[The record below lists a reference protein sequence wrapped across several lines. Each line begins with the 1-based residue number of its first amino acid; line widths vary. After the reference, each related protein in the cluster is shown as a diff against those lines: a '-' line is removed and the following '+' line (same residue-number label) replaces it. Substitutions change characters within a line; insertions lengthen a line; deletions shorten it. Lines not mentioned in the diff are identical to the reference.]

1 MNIIF
6 LGGVGT
12 VTGSRYLLTAD
23 DKNILVD
30 CGLFQGYKELRLR
43 NWAPFPISPSKINSV
58 LLTHAHLDH
67 SGYLPLLVKH
77 GFSGNIYCT
86 EGTKDLCDILLPDS
100 GYLQEEEAF
109 FANKHGFSK
118 HRPALPL
125 YTVED
130 AKQALTHFRPQSYR
144 TVLSLD
150 DIFQVQFIPA
160 GHIIGAA
167 FVQVTAKNN
176 TILFTGDMGRPQ
188 DPVMRAPTLITEADY
203 LVIESTYGNRL
214 HEHEE
219 AKDLIKNIVNDT
231 LSRGGSLI
239 IPSFAVGRAQSI
251 LYYLSQLKAEKAIPE
266 VPIYLDSPMA
276 INATDI
282 LAHHAEDHRLSADAC
297 KALCHAATYI
307 RTVDESKA
315 IDANKQPKIIISA
328 SGMATGGRILHHLK
342 TYAPNPKNTILFT
355 GYQAG
360 GTRGDRILKGEKE
373 VKIHGEMIPIN
384 AHVEVLGNTSAHAD
398 YQEMLD
404 WLKRFTK
411 PPKKVFITHG
421 ELEAAL
427 SLKAKIAE
435 TLGWHCVVP
444 ELMQNEALS
453 SSKAS

>member
-12 VTGSRYLLTAD
+12 VTGSRYLLTVD

-43 NWAPFPISPSKINSV
+43 NWAPFPISPSKIHSV

-150 DIFQVQFIPA
+150 DIFQIQFIPA

-342 TYAPNPKNTILFT
+342 TYAPNPKNTLLFT

-404 WLKRFTK
+404 WLKHFTK

-421 ELEAAL
+421 EPEAAL
-427 SLKAKIAE
+427 SLKAKIEE